1 MHAIISIARLSRSR
15 FVSRCRYNDRE
26 NSRCLLV
33 PHLSQFNIKSPV
45 INHVIFIISLDQVN
59 QLRMQLS
66 VLSLLAS
73 ALVANAQSTCNPM
86 KATGCAADKALGT
99 SFAEDFSSESSWFDK
114 DNDTGEIKY
123 GDDGLELTL
132 QKRYD
137 NPGLMSKFYIM
148 YGKVEAV
155 LKAGPGTGIVSSFFL
170 QSDDLDEIDLE
181 WLGGDDTQF
190 QSNYFSKG
198 NVATYDRGEYHG
210 VNQPQTEFH
219 NYTIDWAMDKC
230 VWYLDGQVV
239 RTLANTTSQGYPQSP
254 MFLKMGIWAG
264 GDSSNEPGTIEW
276 AGGATDY
283 SQAPF
288 SMYVKKV
295 VVTDY
300 SSGSEYSYGDQSGSW
315 ESIEAKDGSVYGRYD
330 QAQEEFAALV
340 NGDEI
345 SSSTSSSASSSST
358 SSSASSTS
366 SSTVSSSTES
376 SSSVT
381 SSAES
386 SSTSS
391 SASTTSESSSAS
403 STTASSESSSASIS
417 ESSVAPSTSSTSEP
431 STTTSASES
440 SSTSEPNSST
450 IEPTSTNEDES
461 TTTATTPSSSSTN
474 EHASTTSAPI
484 SSTTSADST
493 LTTQTTASSTQSIS
507 LINNAINMRYSKGLM
522 GLLASFALALTC

>member
-1 MHAIISIARLSRSR
+1 MH
-15 FVSRCRYNDRE
+15 
-26 NSRCLLV
+26 
-33 PHLSQFNIKSPV
+33 
-45 INHVIFIISLDQVN
+45 
-59 QLRMQLS
+59 LS

-345 SSSTSSSASSSST
+345 SSGTSSSASSSST
-358 SSSASSTS
+358 SSSSSASSTS

-376 SSSVT
+376 SS
-381 SSAES
+381 
-386 SSTSS
+386 TSS
-391 SASTTSESSSAS
+391 SVSTTSESSSAS
-403 STTASSESSSASIS
+403 STTASSESSSASIT
-417 ESSVAPSTSSTSEP
+417 ESSIAPSTSSTSEP

-440 SSTSEPNSST
+440 SSTSEPSSST
-450 IEPTSTNEDES
+450 IEPTSTNEDAS
-461 TTTATTPSSSSTN
+461 TTTATTSSSSSTN
-474 EHASTTSAPI
+474 EYASTTSAPI

-493 LTTQTTASSTQSIS
+493 LTTQTTASSTQSVS

>member
-1 MHAIISIARLSRSR
+1 MH
-15 FVSRCRYNDRE
+15 
-26 NSRCLLV
+26 
-33 PHLSQFNIKSPV
+33 
-45 INHVIFIISLDQVN
+45 
-59 QLRMQLS
+59 LS

-345 SSSTSSSASSSST
+345 SSGTSSSASSSSTSSSSSASST

-391 SASTTSESSSAS
+391 SVSTTSESSSAS
-403 STTASSESSSASIS
+403 STTASSESSSASIT
-417 ESSVAPSTSSTSEP
+417 ESSIAPSTSSTSEP

-440 SSTSEPNSST
+440 SSTSEPSSST
-450 IEPTSTNEDES
+450 IEPTSTNEDAS
-461 TTTATTPSSSSTN
+461 PTTATTSSSSSTN
-474 EHASTTSAPI
+474 EYASTTSAPI

-493 LTTQTTASSTQSIS
+493 LTTQTTASSTQSVS

>member
-1 MHAIISIARLSRSR
+1 MH
-15 FVSRCRYNDRE
+15 
-26 NSRCLLV
+26 
-33 PHLSQFNIKSPV
+33 
-45 INHVIFIISLDQVN
+45 
-59 QLRMQLS
+59 LS

-345 SSSTSSSASSSST
+345 SSGTSSSASSSST
-358 SSSASSTS
+358 SSSSSASSTS

-391 SASTTSESSSAS
+391 SVSTTSESSSAS
-403 STTASSESSSASIS
+403 STTASSESSSASIT
-417 ESSVAPSTSSTSEP
+417 ESSIAPSTSSTSEP

-440 SSTSEPNSST
+440 SSTSEPSSST
-450 IEPTSTNEDES
+450 IEPTSTNEDAS
-461 TTTATTPSSSSTN
+461 TTTATTSSSSSTN
-474 EHASTTSAPI
+474 EYASTTSAPI

-493 LTTQTTASSTQSIS
+493 LTTQTTASSTQSVS

>member
-1 MHAIISIARLSRSR
+1 
-15 FVSRCRYNDRE
+15 
-26 NSRCLLV
+26 
-33 PHLSQFNIKSPV
+33 
-45 INHVIFIISLDQVN
+45 
-59 QLRMQLS
+59 MQLS

-73 ALVANAQSTCNPM
+73 AFVANAQSTCNPM

-345 SSSTSSSASSSST
+345 SSSTTSSASSSST
-358 SSSASSTS
+358 SSTS
-366 SSTVSSSTES
+366 SSSVSSSTES

-391 SASTTSESSSAS
+391 SVSTTSESSSAS
-403 STTASSESSSASIS
+403 STAASSDSSSASTS

-431 STTTSASES
+431 TTTASASES
-440 SSTSEPNSST
+440 SSSTSETSSSS
-450 IEPTSTNEDES
+450 IEPTTTNEDAS
-461 TTTATTPSSSSTN
+461 IATATTSSSSSTN
-474 EHASTTSAPI
+474 EHASTTTSPA

>member
-1 MHAIISIARLSRSR
+1 MH
-15 FVSRCRYNDRE
+15 
-26 NSRCLLV
+26 
-33 PHLSQFNIKSPV
+33 
-45 INHVIFIISLDQVN
+45 
-59 QLRMQLS
+59 LS

-345 SSSTSSSASSSST
+345 SSSTTSSASSSST
-358 SSSASSTS
+358 SSSSSASSTS

-376 SSSVT
+376 SS
-381 SSAES
+381 
-386 SSTSS
+386 TSS
-391 SASTTSESSSAS
+391 SVSTTSESSSAS
-403 STTASSESSSASIS
+403 STTASSESSSASIT
-417 ESSVAPSTSSTSEP
+417 ESSIAPSTSSTSEP

-440 SSTSEPNSST
+440 SSTSEPSSST
-450 IEPTSTNEDES
+450 IEPTSTNEDAS
-461 TTTATTPSSSSTN
+461 TTTATTSSSSSTN
-474 EHASTTSAPI
+474 EYASTTSAPI

-493 LTTQTTASSTQSIS
+493 LTTQTTASSTQSVS

>member
-1 MHAIISIARLSRSR
+1 MH
-15 FVSRCRYNDRE
+15 
-26 NSRCLLV
+26 
-33 PHLSQFNIKSPV
+33 
-45 INHVIFIISLDQVN
+45 
-59 QLRMQLS
+59 LS

-86 KATGCAADKALGT
+86 KAPGCAADKALGT

-345 SSSTSSSASSSST
+345 SSGTSSSASSSST
-358 SSSASSTS
+358 SSSSSASSTS
-366 SSTVSSSTES
+366 SSASSTSSSKVSSSTES

-391 SASTTSESSSAS
+391 SVSTTSESSSAS
-403 STTASSESSSASIS
+403 STTASSESSSASIT
-417 ESSVAPSTSSTSEP
+417 ESSIAPSTSSTSEP

-440 SSTSEPNSST
+440 SSTSEPSSST
-450 IEPTSTNEDES
+450 IEPTSTNEDAS
-461 TTTATTPSSSSTN
+461 TTTATTSSSSSTN
-474 EHASTTSAPI
+474 EYASTTSAPI

-493 LTTQTTASSTQSIS
+493 LTTQTTASSTQSVS

>member
-1 MHAIISIARLSRSR
+1 MH
-15 FVSRCRYNDRE
+15 
-26 NSRCLLV
+26 
-33 PHLSQFNIKSPV
+33 
-45 INHVIFIISLDQVN
+45 
-59 QLRMQLS
+59 LS

-345 SSSTSSSASSSST
+345 SSGTSSSASSSST
-358 SSSASSTS
+358 SSSSSASSTS

-391 SASTTSESSSAS
+391 SVSTTSESSSAS

-417 ESSVAPSTSSTSEP
+417 ESSIAPSTSSTSEP

-440 SSTSEPNSST
+440 SSTSEPSSST
-450 IEPTSTNEDES
+450 IEPTSTNEDAS
-461 TTTATTPSSSSTN
+461 TTTATTSSSTSTN

-493 LTTQTTASSTQSIS
+493 LTTQTTASSTQSVS